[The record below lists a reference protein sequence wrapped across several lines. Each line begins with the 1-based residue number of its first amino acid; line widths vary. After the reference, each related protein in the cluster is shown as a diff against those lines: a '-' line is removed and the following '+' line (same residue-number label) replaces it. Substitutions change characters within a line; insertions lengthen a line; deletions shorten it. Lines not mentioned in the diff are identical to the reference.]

1 MSAEKR
7 RLMQL
12 FLHIPTLTP
21 TNKYEIDL
29 RSQLHG
35 YRLDAD
41 PMCNTLWRLR
51 DSGHIKDRQ
60 DMAFDTITRIHCL
73 HAHPGKNKTFDFLS
87 RRVLWN
93 YKRRGKLLY
102 SFYSLMS
109 LGSMGTN

>member
-12 FLHIPTLTP
+12 FLRIPTLKP

-29 RSQLHG
+29 RTQLYG

-51 DSGHIKDRQ
+51 DSDHIKDRQ
-60 DMAFDTITRIHCL
+60 VVSEDMAFDTITSIHCL
-73 HAHPGKNKTFDFLS
+73 HAHLGKKE
-87 RRVLWN
+87 
-93 YKRRGKLLY
+93 
-102 SFYSLMS
+102 
-109 LGSMGTN
+109 

>member
-12 FLHIPTLTP
+12 FLRIPTLKP

-29 RSQLHG
+29 RTQLHG
-35 YRLDAD
+35 YRLDTD

-60 DMAFDTITRIHCL
+60 VVSEDAYSPRQTNQIDS
-73 HAHPGKNKTFDFLS
+73 S
-87 RRVLWN
+87 RQA
-93 YKRRGKLLY
+93 
-102 SFYSLMS
+102 
-109 LGSMGTN
+109 T